1 MGKCGAN
8 DEQLESAAESSVAS
22 SGGSVEVV
30 DCDSRCM
37 LRVNS
42 DNSELLAAET
52 RRLDS
57 GFVNLLRQRPE

>member
-1 MGKCGAN
+1 MVKCGAN
-8 DEQLESAAESSVAS
+8 DEQLESAAESSLAS

-30 DCDSRCM
+30 DCRCM

-57 GFVNLLRQRPE
+57 GSVNLLRQSPE